1 VMMRLITQIKV
12 LLTTYRIIV
21 RSTTACIM
29 STRMLIILGLSSG
42 LLLSN
47 SVLASGIQPHC
58 QRSFNYSI
66 YLSGLHTGEMIRT
79 EIWLEKSAVITSK
92 SEASILGI
100 GTQYQQRT
108 ELSWSNISQEW
119 LTDNFHQQITGF
131 RSRNMQVILANNGL
145 ESRVDLDGAMTTYQ
159 SKKLPLRDVDTIA
172 IQIREN
178 ILNNRQ
184 QFTLLRQASDA
195 VETYQFSIKETVT
208 TTIAPWGEIQ
218 LIPVEQTGADVVTYF
233 FAPSMN
239 YQLVKAHF
247 HGLILQG
254 MIELNSYRSSCDTIK
269 KR

>member
-1 VMMRLITQIKV
+1 MAC
-12 LLTTYRIIV
+12 
-21 RSTTACIM
+21 RS
-29 STRMLIILGLSSG
+29 LIILGLLSS
-42 LLLSN
+42 LLQ
-47 SVLASGIQPHC
+47 SVSLMASDTQPHC

-66 YLSGLHTGEMIRT
+66 YLSGLHTGEMVRT
-79 EIWLEKSAVITSK
+79 ENWLDRSAVITSK

-100 GTQYQQRT
+100 GTQYKQRS
-108 ELSWSNISQEW
+108 ELSWSDISREW

-145 ESRVDLDGAMTTYQ
+145 ESRVDLDGAITTYQ
-159 SKKLPLRDVDTIA
+159 SKTLPLRDVDTIT

-184 QFTLLRQASDA
+184 KFTLLRQASDA
-195 VETYQFSIKETVT
+195 VEPYQFSVKETVI
-208 TTIAPWGEIQ
+208 TTIASWGEIQ
-218 LIPVEQTGADVVTYF
+218 LIPVEQTGSEVVTYF

-254 MIELNSYRSSCDTIK
+254 MIELNSYNSSCDTIK
-269 KR
+269 NDN

>member
-1 VMMRLITQIKV
+1 M
-12 LLTTYRIIV
+12 
-21 RSTTACIM
+21 ACR
-29 STRMLIILGLSSG
+29 TLIILGLLSS
-42 LLLSN
+42 LLQ
-47 SVLASGIQPHC
+47 SVSLMASDTQPHC

-66 YLSGLHTGEMIRT
+66 YLSGLHTGEMVRT
-79 EIWLEKSAVITSK
+79 ENWLDRSAVITSK

-100 GTQYQQRT
+100 GTQYQQRS
-108 ELSWSNISQEW
+108 ELSWSDISQEW

-145 ESRVDLDGAMTTYQ
+145 ESRVDLDGAITTYQ
-159 SKKLPLRDVDTIA
+159 SKTLPLRDVDTIT

-184 QFTLLRQASDA
+184 KFTLLRQASDA
-195 VETYQFSIKETVT
+195 VEPYQFSVKETVI
-208 TTIAPWGEIQ
+208 TTIASWGEIQ
-218 LIPVEQTGADVVTYF
+218 LIPVEQTGSEVVTYF

-254 MIELNSYRSSCDTIK
+254 MIELNSYNSSCDTIK
-269 KR
+269 NDN